1 MGIVTGFALLAGLH
15 IAAGISGH
23 VLHGKPRGHWV
34 PLALA
39 MLGLPLPHFL
49 PEHPSGLR
57 FLCGLGAAMGLL
69 RAIDLARDKTP
80 RPILFRVRHIMTA
93 FDTRRMKKGTAHLML
108 RRAVLSVLVGLLILP
123 GLYAV
128 YAIAPAL
135 SGTPALLVRWA
146 FGLLFAYASSDLVYG
161 GAFVLF
167 RALGVELEELHRA
180 PILSRTV
187 KEFWGERWNRTVSA
201 WLSEHILRPFAR
213 RRQAKLGLLASFVV
227 SAVLHGYL
235 VLVTLGDL
243 TALLMSGYF
252 LVQGALVFVE
262 IRLRATRWSR
272 PVGHVW
278 TVTVMVATS
287 PLFVEPALRCI
298 GI

>member
-1 MGIVTGFALLAGLH
+1 MGFVTAFASLAGLH
-15 IAAGISGH
+15 IAAGIAGH
-23 VLHGKPRGHWV
+23 LLHGKPRGQWV
-34 PLALA
+34 PLAFALF
-39 MLGLPLPHFL
+39 GLTLPHFL

-57 FLCGLGAAMGLL
+57 FLLGLGAAMGLL

-80 RPILFRVRHIMTA
+80 RPILFRIRHIMTA
-93 FDTRRMKKGTAHLML
+93 FDSRRIKKGTARIML
-108 RRAVLSVLVGLLILP
+108 RRAVLSVFVGSLIAP
-123 GLYAV
+123 GIYGV

-135 SGTPALLVRWA
+135 SGTPALLARWA
-146 FGLLFAYASSDLVYG
+146 FGLVFAYAASDLVYG

-167 RALGVELEELHRA
+167 RAIGLELDELHRA

-213 RRQAKLGLLASFVV
+213 RRQAKLGLVASFVV

-235 VLVTLGDL
+235 VLVTLGNVM
-243 TALLMSGYF
+243 ALVMAVYF
-252 LVQGALVFVE
+252 LVQGALVLVE
-262 IRLRATRWSR
+262 IRLRASQWSR

-287 PLFVEPALRCI
+287 PLFVEPALRCM